1 MSKLK
6 VSVLQTD
13 IIWENAEEN
22 LKNYN
27 KLILQNPGSD
37 LYVLPEMFN
46 SGFTNN
52 VYGCAE
58 DDNGKSLTTLSEIS
72 RITGAAIATSLILKE
87 NDLFYNVFVFVK
99 PDDRIIKYNKR
110 HLFKLGGEGKM
121 FTKGSERVVF
131 EFRGFKILFQVC
143 YDLRFPVWS
152 RNTEG
157 YDLMINVASW
167 PIERRKMFDIL
178 LRARAIEN
186 LCYVVGCNRIGI
198 DGNNLFYTG
207 GSCIIDPK
215 GEYIALANDEQEEII
230 TATLDTDTIQEYR
243 KSFPALDDKDDFN
256 ILV

>member
-27 KLILQNPGSD
+27 KIILQNPGSD

-52 VYGCAE
+52 IHDCAE
-58 DDNGKSLTTLSEIS
+58 DENGISLTMLSEIS
-72 RITGAAIATSLILKE
+72 RISGAAIATSMILKE
-87 NDLFYNVFVFVK
+87 NGLFYNVFTFVK
-99 PDDRIIKYNKR
+99 PDGRIVKYKKR
-110 HLFKLGGEGKM
+110 HLFKLGGEAEM
-121 FTKGSERVVF
+121 FSKGDERVVF
-131 EFRGFKILFQVC
+131 EFRGFKILFQIC
-143 YDLRFPVWS
+143 YDLRFPVWN
-152 RNTEG
+152 RNVED

-167 PIERRKMFDIL
+167 PVERRKMFDIL

-186 LCYVVGCNRIGI
+186 LAYVIACNRIGK
-198 DGNNLFYTG
+198 DGNNLIYNG

-215 GEYIALANDEQEEII
+215 GEEIALAKDNQEEII
-230 TATLDTDTIQEYR
+230 NAIIDTEIINEYR
-243 KSFPALDDKDDFN
+243 KSFPALNDRDEFT
-256 ILV
+256 IIV

>member
-1 MSKLK
+1 
-6 VSVLQTD
+6 
-13 IIWENAEEN
+13 
-22 LKNYN
+22 
-27 KLILQNPGSD
+27 
-37 LYVLPEMFN
+37 MFN

-58 DDNGKSLTTLSEIS
+58 DNNGKSLTTLSEIS
-72 RITGAAIATSLILKE
+72 RISGAAIATSLILKE

-167 PIERRKMFDIL
+167 PKEK
-178 LRARAIEN
+178 
-186 LCYVVGCNRIGI
+186 
-198 DGNNLFYTG
+198 T
-207 GSCIIDPK
+207 
-215 GEYIALANDEQEEII
+215 
-230 TATLDTDTIQEYR
+230 
-243 KSFPALDDKDDFN
+243 
-256 ILV
+256 